1 MDMTEAEWLRSD
13 DPQAMLTLMR
23 GKESSRQLRLFCVAC
38 FQIVHP
44 LLPGKAA
51 QDLMTWI
58 EKSADRLVSP
68 EGDETGRLYW
78 AARAGLPCD
87 HLRAGVRNAA
97 RAANSAL
104 VLMSEYAQNYPDRKG
119 KRAESEAVCGVSR
132 FVVEAVKGSAKGNRA
147 AVVTGE
153 KQRQANL
160 VRDIFFTPFRTAAVP
175 PAWLTCDVV
184 SLAQAIYSDGAFD
197 RIPILGDALEDAGCD
212 KIEVLEHCRQSGE
225 HVKGCWLVDLLLRN
239 E

>member
-13 DPQAMLTLMR
+13 DPQAMLVLMR
-23 GKESSRQLRLFCVAC
+23 GKETSRQLALFCVAC

-44 LLPGKAA
+44 LLPDKTTR
-51 QDLMTWI
+51 DLMTWI
-58 EKSADRLVSP
+58 EMSADRLVSP
-68 EGDETGRLYW
+68 ECDDTWRLYW
-78 AARAGLPCD
+78 AAQERLPCD

-104 VLMSEYAQNYPDRKG
+104 VLMSQYAQNYRDRKG

-132 FVVEAVKGSAKGNRA
+132 FIVEAVKGSAEGNRA
-147 AVVTGE
+147 AVATGE

-160 VRDIFFTPFRTAAVP
+160 ARDIFFSPFRTAAVQ

-212 KIEVLEHCRQSGE
+212 NAEILEHCRRSGE